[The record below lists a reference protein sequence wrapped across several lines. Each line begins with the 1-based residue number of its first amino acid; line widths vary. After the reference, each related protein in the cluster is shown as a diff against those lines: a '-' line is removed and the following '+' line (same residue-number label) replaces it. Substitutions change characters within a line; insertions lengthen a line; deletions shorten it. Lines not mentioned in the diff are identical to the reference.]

1 MSIIHNMIVL
11 VKLPSRGR
19 PQQLLDVLR
28 LYVNNAHDMSKMFF
42 MITLDSDDSTAD
54 IDIINSLTAVHPN
67 VSVHVGVS
75 GTKIKAVN
83 RDMDMAPYFDILL
96 ATSDDMIPIVS
107 GYDEI
112 IRTAMYKHYPSTD
125 GVLWFNDGFQGNGL
139 NTLPIMGRKYYQRF
153 GYIYNPLYK
162 TLWCD
167 KEFTDVS
174 IRLGRQT
181 YFPQVIIEHRHFVNG
196 KAAVDETYIKN
207 NAGAEEDT
215 ELYNSR
221 KKIKY
226 GIETG
231 LVLPKIKVK
240 IYK

>member
-1 MSIIHNMIVL
+1 MIVL

-19 PQQLLDVLR
+19 PQKLLEVLR
-28 LYVNNAHDMSKMFF
+28 LYINKATDPSKMFF
-42 MITLDSDDSTAD
+42 MITLDSDDPTAHSPL
-54 IDIINSLTAVHPN
+54 IDSLIALHPN
-67 VSVHVGVS
+67 VRVHVGIS

-83 RDMDMAPYFDILL
+83 RDMDVAPFFDILL
-96 ATSDDMIPIVS
+96 LASDDMIPIVD

-112 IRTAMYKHYPSTD
+112 IRSNMHKYYPSTD

-153 GYIYNPLYK
+153 GYIYNPIYQ

-174 IRLGRQT
+174 IFLRRQT
-181 YFPQVIIEHRHFVNG
+181 YFPEVIIEHRHFVNG
-196 KAAVDETYIKN
+196 KALIDETYLKN
-207 NAGAEEDT
+207 SAGEDVDT
-215 ELYNSR
+215 EIYKNRLKTNH
-221 KKIKY
+221 
-226 GIETG
+226 GIGLG